1 MPAPFL
7 RTTLAAV
14 LTCCIAVPASAAL
27 DARIQTAAEQAK
39 APTLKLLEQLVNI
52 DSGSGYEPGL
62 SEVGKLVSAELK
74 KLGATVQQ
82 VPNTAPDKSQHL
94 VATLKGS
101 GKATILLLAHVDTVF
116 KEGTAKARP

>member
-1 MPAPFL
+1 M
-7 RTTLAAV
+7 
-14 LTCCIAVPASAAL
+14 PASAAL

-74 KLGATVQQ
+74 TLGATLQ
-82 VPNTAPDKSQHL
+82 
-94 VATLKGS
+94 
-101 GKATILLLAHVDTVF
+101 
-116 KEGTAKARP
+116 